1 MHLADVPWVAPVGP
15 LGVSAAGPSAEF
27 DLRLRTALGDTL
39 CHVTVYERPRKRPV
53 VLLADAA
60 DSGGPPVASVV
71 GAAVA
76 AARGRLARLREPM
89 WFEASLDRGLAA
101 VLRGSVGRT
110 TVRALDTATDPV
122 SLRPCA
128 ARFVAE
134 LAGVE
139 WETMRSRLQSAAD
152 FGGADLEGPQA
163 VQQDPRGV

>member
-1 MHLADVPWVAPVGP
+1 MHLADEPLAGP
-15 LGVSAAGPSAEF
+15 AEALAVSAAGPSAEF

-39 CHVTVYERPRKRPV
+39 FHVTVYERPRMRPV

-60 DSGGPPVASVV
+60 DSGGPPVSSIAD
-71 GAAVA
+71 AAVA
-76 AARGRLARLREPM
+76 AARGCLPRLPEPM
-89 WFEASLDRGLAA
+89 WFEVSLDRGLVA